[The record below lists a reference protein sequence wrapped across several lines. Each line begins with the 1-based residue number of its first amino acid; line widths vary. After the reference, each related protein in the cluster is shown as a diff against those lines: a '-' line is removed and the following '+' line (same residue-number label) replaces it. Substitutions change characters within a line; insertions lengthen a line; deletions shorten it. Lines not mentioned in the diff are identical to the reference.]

1 MARGRKPRSFVDEK
15 GTDLEQQANI
25 KQDDV
30 QETDKSVSEQPISET
45 PITPKDKVVKSSSSQ
60 ETIMKCFALAMTLD
74 IKEKTELAKMILHS
88 RVRR

>member
-30 QETDKSVSEQPISET
+30 QETDKSVSEQPVAET

>member
-15 GTDLEQQANI
+15 GTDLAQQADL

-30 QETDKSVSEQPISET
+30 KETDKSVSEQPISET

-60 ETIMKCFALAMTLD
+60 ETIMKCFALSMTLD

-88 RVRR
+88 RSRR

>member
-15 GTDLEQQANI
+15 GTDLAQQADI

-30 QETDKSVSEQPISET
+30 QETDKSVSEQPVTET
-45 PITPKDKVVKSSSSQ
+45 PITPKDNVVKSDSSQ